1 MRSVRTHSNQGSSSV
16 TASSATNFIFSTD
29 DPLLTVTM
37 APTPCLDLGF
47 RGNSATPFAIARKGA
62 AQPIQP
68 PPERI
73 EPLRLETPPLE
84 PPPRETPSL
93 EPSRLEIPDADLEP
107 EARPPSHRIELII
120 DLLPHHTLIEPIP
133 VVIVPL
139 GDKVFTASVLNNS
152 IHATGTSIGEALLVL
167 KEQIEEIYADLNKR
181 LAHLDT
187 EQKETLQLLH
197 TYISVQPKRPEWL

>member
-1 MRSVRTHSNQGSSSV
+1 M
-16 TASSATNFIFSTD
+16 ASSATSFLFSTD

-47 RGNSATPFAIARKGA
+47 RGNSATPFAIARRGA
-62 AQPIQP
+62 DQPIQS

-73 EPLRLETPPLE
+73 EPLRLETPPRE
-84 PPPRETPSL
+84 PPPL
-93 EPSRLEIPDADLEP
+93 EPSRLEISDVDPEP
-107 EARPPSHRIELII
+107 EARPASHRIELII
-120 DLLPHHTLIEPIP
+120 DSLPHHTLIEPIP

-167 KEQIEEIYADLNKR
+167 KEQIEEIYAELNKR

-197 TYISVQPKRPEWL
+197 TYISVQPRRPEWL

>member
-1 MRSVRTHSNQGSSSV
+1 MHSVRTHSNQGSSSV
-16 TASSATNFIFSTD
+16 TASSATNFLFSTD
-29 DPLLTVTM
+29 DPLLTVTT

-68 PPERI
+68 PPERM
-73 EPLRLETPPLE
+73 EPLRLGTPREPPPLETPPLE
-84 PPPRETPSL
+84 P
-93 EPSRLEIPDADLEP
+93 SRPEISDDDPEP
-107 EARPPSHRIELII
+107 EARPASHRIELII
-120 DLLPHHTLIEPIP
+120 DSLPHHTLIEPIP

-197 TYISVQPKRPEWL
+197 TYISVQPRRQEWL

>member
-1 MRSVRTHSNQGSSSV
+1 MSARTVQTRSNQWSV
-16 TASSATNFIFSTD
+16 TATSATNFLCSTD
-29 DPLLTVTM
+29 DPLLTVTG
-37 APTPCLDLGF
+37 APTPFLELGF
-47 RGNSATPFAIARKGA
+47 RGNSATPFAIVQGA
-62 AQPIQP
+62 SQPIQS

-73 EPLRLETPPLE
+73 EPPPETPPLE
-84 PPPRETPSL
+84 TPPP
-93 EPSRLEIPDADLEP
+93 EISPADPEP
-107 EARPPSHRIELII
+107 ETKPASHRIELII
-120 DLLPHHTLIEPIP
+120 DSLPQHTLIEPIP

-181 LAHLDT
+181 SAHLDT

-197 TYISVQPKRPEWL
+197 TYISVQPRRPEWL

>member
-1 MRSVRTHSNQGSSSV
+1 MRFVRTHSNQGSSSV
-16 TASSATNFIFSTD
+16 TASSAANFIFSTD

-47 RGNSATPFAIARKGA
+47 RGNSATPFAIARRGA

-73 EPLRLETPPLE
+73 EPLRLETPPRE
-84 PPPRETPSL
+84 PPPETSP
-93 EPSRLEIPDADLEP
+93 PEISHADPEP

-120 DLLPHHTLIEPIP
+120 DSLPHHTLIEPIP

-181 LAHLDT
+181 LAHLDA